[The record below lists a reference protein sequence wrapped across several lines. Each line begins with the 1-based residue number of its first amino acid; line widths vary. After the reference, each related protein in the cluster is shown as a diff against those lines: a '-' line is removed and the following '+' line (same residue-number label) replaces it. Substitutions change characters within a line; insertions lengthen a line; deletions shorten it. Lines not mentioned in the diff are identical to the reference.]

1 MSAKKQRRK
10 RDPDATRVAILEAA
24 KTILAK
30 DGAEGLSVSSVA
42 KLAGVNRGTAYQH
55 FQVKEDLVRATL
67 DWVSHQL
74 LDAVFEGG
82 DLGGEPP
89 EGALRPD
96 LAHLPE
102 VINGMA
108 EFNLRIAEYAIDN
121 PDIGR
126 IWLYDVLSREKP
138 QEDVFYKRFA
148 EALQGL
154 ADSDASLDDMDV
166 EVLAV
171 LMLTGYFLWPV
182 WVRAHARGKKA
193 RKEMAARFAAEVLRL
208 SMHGVLRADSHAL
221 MQAYLKSN
229 LGKGKEKDKGKGKG
243 KGKKR

>member
-1 MSAKKQRRK
+1 MAAKQQRRK
-10 RDPDATRVAILEAA
+10 RDPDATRTAILEAA
-24 KTILAK
+24 RTILAK

-55 FQVKEDLVRATL
+55 FQVKEDLIRATL

-82 DLGGEPP
+82 DLDGEPP
-89 EGALRPD
+89 EGLLLPD
-96 LAHLPE
+96 LEHLPE
-102 VINGMA
+102 IINGMV
-108 EFNLRIAEYAIDN
+108 EFNLRLAEYAIEN

-126 IWLYDVLSREKP
+126 IWLYDVLSREDPK
-138 QEDVFYKRFA
+138 EDVFYKRFA
-148 EALQGL
+148 QALQTL

-182 WVRAHARGKKA
+182 WVRAHARSKKA
-193 RKEMAARFAAEVLRL
+193 RRQMAERFAGEVMRL

-221 MQAYLKSN
+221 MKAYLKSN
-229 LGKGKEKDKGKGKG
+229 LN
-243 KGKKR
+243 KR